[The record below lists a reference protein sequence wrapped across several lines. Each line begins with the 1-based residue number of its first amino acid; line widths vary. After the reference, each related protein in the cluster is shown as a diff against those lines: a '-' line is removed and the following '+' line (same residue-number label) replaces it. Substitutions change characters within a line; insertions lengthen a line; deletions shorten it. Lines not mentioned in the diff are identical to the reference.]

1 MTSECPECPP
11 YVIRCAHW
19 EGVKVVVVDGNR
31 IDRCQDCQRRLEGR
45 PRAGR
50 FTVTTFPTKSQWW
63 ACEVCGQEHIWSGA
77 LDRAQFG
84 DDEPSALTE
93 FQTRAAHLLE
103 RA

>member
-19 EGVKVVVVDGNR
+19 EGVKVELISTER
-31 IDRCQDCQRRLEGR
+31 MKDCGYCGV
-45 PRAGR
+45 AG
-50 FTVTTFPTKSQWW
+50 THTFAVAVFKAHWVARW
-63 ACEVCGQEHIWSGA
+63 CRHCGDEMVKEHEVSETWYH
-77 LDRAQFG
+77 
-84 DDEPSALTE
+84 DEPSALTE